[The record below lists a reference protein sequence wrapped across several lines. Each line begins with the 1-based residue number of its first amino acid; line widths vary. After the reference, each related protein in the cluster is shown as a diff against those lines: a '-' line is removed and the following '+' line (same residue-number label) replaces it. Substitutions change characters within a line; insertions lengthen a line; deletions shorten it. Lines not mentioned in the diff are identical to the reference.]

1 MLNWLARSS
10 GSIAAARSREQASA
24 RCYDVTPSVF
34 AEHGGK
40 GWVYTLTEV
49 VPMLREAGVTEDQ
62 LNDLLVENPKRMFAV

>member
-1 MLNWLARSS
+1 M
-10 GSIAAARSREQASA
+10 IAHDH
-24 RCYDVTPSVF
+24 CLKVHF

-62 LNDLLVENPKRMFAV
+62 LNDILVENPKRIFAV